1 MKWTLFTFL
10 LACISFN
17 CFGKSSYGEWLGTFT
32 KKPINERY
40 SFWSETQLRY
50 SYTQGGM
57 SQVLVRM
64 GALDQV
70 VKDHELGYLYGYI
83 HTGGAKEHRLTLQHS
98 MKYSD
103 SLSHRMRFEGRY
115 LEDVAEDSTRFR
127 YLIRYQS
134 NDIYNKF
141 NLVLWDEVFV
151 NTKKVSWNGGESY
164 DRNRLFVGL
173 NKVIQKTK
181 YEFGFLN
188 QHTENVSEYLFVLYL
203 FF

>member
-1 MKWTLFTFL
+1 
-10 LACISFN
+10 
-17 CFGKSSYGEWLGTFT
+17 
-32 KKPINERY
+32 
-40 SFWSETQLRY
+40 
-50 SYTQGGM
+50 
-57 SQVLVRM
+57 
-64 GALDQV
+64 
-70 VKDHELGYLYGYI
+70 
-83 HTGGAKEHRLTLQHS
+83 
-98 MKYSD
+98 

-115 LEDVAEDSTRFR
+115 LEDIAEDSTRFR

-151 NTKKVSWNGGESY
+151 NTKKVGWNGGESY